1 MLPRVFLAVG
11 FAIALAMGLV
21 SVMLHAEEMA
31 WTVDRYESDSPDGAD
46 TVILSYGI
54 LNTDAVAFEAIC
66 GGPDGA
72 MPRAVFW
79 YDIVDLSEGEDVV
92 VSFSAG
98 DFEAELPGQVFGK
111 DAEVGI
117 SGIQVAIEAGAPLWT
132 AMRKGAAVTYGMAG
146 GKREALQLAGAAQA
160 VGDFVSACQAPASP
174 DAARPASTKPAV
186 GPTRPQAEA
195 LSCDK
200 FGTIK
205 SMESKTPM
213 TVTFVNRSDGYRGLV
228 WIDPEGT
235 PVDNTGLNQAESV
248 TVPTFQTHAWMI
260 TDGPGNCIEM
270 FVPVGGT
277 TMFEITAPAPT
288 LGPEDD

>member
-1 MLPRVFLAVG
+1 MFPRVLLAVG
-11 FAIALAMGLV
+11 FAIALATGLV
-21 SVMLHAEEMA
+21 SATLHAEEMA
-31 WTVDRYESDSPDGAD
+31 WTVDRYESDFPDDPD

-54 LNTDAVAFEAIC
+54 PNTDAVAFEATC
-66 GGPDGA
+66 GGPDGV

-98 DFEAELPGQVFGK
+98 DVEAELPGQVFGK
-111 DAEVGI
+111 DAEVGV

-132 AMRKGAAVTYGMAG
+132 AMRKGAALTFGIAG
-146 GKREALQLAGAAQA
+146 GKREALQLTGAAQA
-160 VGDFVSACQAPASP
+160 VGDFVSACQAPAQP
-174 DAARPASTKPAV
+174 DVARPSSTIPAAV
-186 GPTRPQAEA
+186 PTSPQAEA
-195 LSCDK
+195 VSCDK

-205 SMESKTPM
+205 SVESKTPT
-213 TVTFVNRSDGYRGLV
+213 TVTFVNKSDGYRALA

-235 PVDNTGLNQAESV
+235 PVDNAGLNPGESV

-270 FVPVGGT
+270 FVPTGRN
-277 TMFEITAPAPT
+277 TMFEITAPASI